1 MGNKMEKKKTVRNS
15 NIELLRILAIG
26 GVIVL
31 HFNNATIGGGFNH
44 VADNTMKLYL
54 LYVLESI
61 SICAVDVF
69 ILISGYFMVES
80 YRRDIKKAVTLLI
93 QVSIFGVV
101 IYSFRI
107 IFGEAIFSVKGLLG
121 AILPANYFVILYV
134 VLYIISL
141 YINIICDKLS
151 FVDLKKMML
160 ILFFLFSVWPT
171 AVDVLGELSGKE
183 IVGLSS
189 VGAYGSQWGYS
200 LINFI
205 LLYIIGGYLR
215 KCEARGFVSKRFL
228 SFVFLICLGVL
239 VLWARCN
246 DKIGFFT
253 ERSAW
258 EYCNPFV
265 IGEAVCLFLI
275 FAQQKPRYSRLVNY
289 FAEGVFTVFLLHGV
303 LIAPQ
308 FIAGIVNE
316 SLPLL
321 VFGYMAYI
329 VCIFAVCMIVH
340 CIYDAITKPI
350 FNILFKDVKTIK
362 IDVIN

>member
-31 HFNNATIGGGFNH
+31 HFNNANIGGGFNH
-44 VADNTMKLYL
+44 VANNSMKLYL

-80 YRRDIKKAVTLLI
+80 YRRDIKKVLTLLI
-93 QVSIFGVV
+93 QVSIFGVA
-101 IYSFRI
+101 IYSFRV
-107 IFGEAIFSVKGLLG
+107 IFGEATFSVKGLLS
-121 AILPANYFVILYV
+121 AFLPANYFVILYV
-134 VLYIISL
+134 VLYLISP
-141 YINIICDKLS
+141 YINIIFSKLS
-151 FVDLKKMML
+151 FIDLKQMMVL
-160 ILFFLFSVWPT
+160 LFLLFSVWPT
-171 AVDVLGELSGKE
+171 AVDVLCEISGKE

-215 KCEARGFVSKRFL
+215 KCDAKSFVSKRFL
-228 SFVFLICLGVL
+228 FFAFFTCLGVL

-246 DKIGFFT
+246 DKIGFFA

-265 IGEAVCLFLI
+265 IGEAVSLFLI
-275 FAQQKPRYSRLVNY
+275 FAQQKPRYSRLVNHL
-289 FAEGVFTVFLLHGV
+289 AGGVFTVFLLHSV
-303 LIAPQ
+303 LIVPQ
-308 FIAGIVNE
+308 FIAEMVSK
-316 SLPLL
+316 SLPMVIIL
-321 VFGYMAYI
+321 YMIYSSYIFI
-329 VCIFAVCMIVH
+329 VCVIIH

-350 FNILFKDVKTIK
+350 FNRLFKKIKTVK
-362 IDVIN
+362 IDVLD